1 MNSNA
6 FTAQEIATLTKR
18 LAQLQ
23 DEAEDVLRQK
33 LKRKLWGHI
42 LTINKCLTA
51 PAARDGSTLG
61 SKLWES
67 HPNKQQMVDASA
79 CGVEYSGR
87 WSGPQESISPALGIT

>member
-42 LTINKCLTA
+42 LTKKKTVGSHLNNKQML
-51 PAARDGSTLG
+51 DGSG
-61 SKLWES
+61 C
-67 HPNKQQMVDASA
+67 A
-79 CGVEYSGR
+79 R
-87 WSGPQESISPALGIT
+87 WVNAWL